1 MHTYAGGMTAA
12 RRGLLLLLVLLGVPA
27 LASRPASANGAHP
40 DARTYYS
47 DPAGPYFVQVDL
59 APYTGIVHVAVF
71 ASEMGS
77 GAAVTDLAVTVAAR
91 PEGEGWLEPP
101 APGALLTARRVAA
114 KEFGV
119 DLVVEPAGLWTF
131 TITLDGAPGTA
142 AVEFEVPLTKQGS
155 LAGMLPA
162 FALIALV
169 ALAVPTFLLRRY
181 YRGLRERR
189 SPPDF
194 FDE

>member
-1 MHTYAGGMTAA
+1 MHTRARGLTAA
-12 RRGLLLLLVLLGVPA
+12 RRGLLLLLLLLAAAA
-27 LASRPASANGAHP
+27 LASRPAGANGAHP
-40 DARTYYS
+40 DARTYYA
-47 DPAGPYFVQVDL
+47 DPAGPYYVQIDL
-59 APYTGIVHVAVF
+59 APYSGIVHVAVF

-101 APGALLTARRVAA
+101 TPVAPLTARRVAA

-131 TITLDGAPGTA
+131 TIALDGAPGTA
-142 AVEFEVPLTKQGS
+142 AVELEVPLTKQGS
-155 LAGMLPA
+155 LAGLLPV

-169 ALAVPTFLLRRY
+169 ALVAPMFLLRRY
-181 YRGLRERR
+181 YRGVRERR

-194 FDE
+194 FAD